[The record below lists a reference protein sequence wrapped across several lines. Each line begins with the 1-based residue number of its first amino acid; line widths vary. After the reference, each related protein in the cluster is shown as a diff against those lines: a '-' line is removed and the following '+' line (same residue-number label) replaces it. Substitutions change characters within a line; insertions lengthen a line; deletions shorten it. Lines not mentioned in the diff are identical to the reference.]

1 MEKEKTVTTLEDLEK
16 LAEEKYLE
24 LLNNRQT
31 TDLLKAIGYFSD
43 QTITNDVL
51 ILTQRPNAT
60 CVKRMKEWNY
70 YKRSV
75 IKNEK
80 ALKVITHHL
89 DKSDKDFT
97 DKDGNVYTNK
107 VEKLQA
113 DIGYLFDISQTEGK
127 EYPYLN
133 SNKENIA
140 KFFESAKSALEN
152 TAKGYEFKYV
162 DQEPY
167 AKIDKEN
174 KIVYVRDGLS
184 IDELINTLVNQTTRI
199 LLDSRKP
206 EGKGLTKESKENIDE
221 IEYNFSLYAIKSK
234 LGLNLPDFAYDQVCD
249 YTTEEK
255 MKLIDNLQKVRSV
268 TKQLLSNFDIA
279 IEKAVRDLDKKM
291 AEQEQPQEETKVEEV
306 VKEEKPVTKKKTK
319 TKQSESEVQ

>member
-1 MEKEKTVTTLEDLEK
+1 MEKEKTITTLEDLEK

-31 TDLLKAIGYFSD
+31 TDILKAIGHFSD

-97 DKDGNVYTNK
+97 DKDGNVYTNR

-113 DIGYLFDISQTEGK
+113 DIGYVFDISQTEGK
-127 EYPYLN
+127 EYPYYPLDISSASHPFYTGEQRKAAN
-133 SNKENIA
+133 EGRVASFNKRFGAFAN
-140 KFFESAKSALEN
+140 
-152 TAKGYEFKYV
+152 
-162 DQEPY
+162 
-167 AKIDKEN
+167 
-174 KIVYVRDGLS
+174 R
-184 IDELINTLVNQTTRI
+184 
-199 LLDSRKP
+199 
-206 EGKGLTKESKENIDE
+206 GK
-221 IEYNFSLYAIKSK
+221 
-234 LGLNLPDFAYDQVCD
+234 
-249 YTTEEK
+249 
-255 MKLIDNLQKVRSV
+255 
-268 TKQLLSNFDIA
+268 
-279 IEKAVRDLDKKM
+279 KA
-291 AEQEQPQEETKVEEV
+291 
-306 VKEEKPVTKKKTK
+306 
-319 TKQSESEVQ
+319 